1 MILVCFTLEE
11 IRGLDIR
18 KNNHFR
24 KTSEKLPFDL
34 TATSTLDFLNH
45 FKKFDLQK
53 RTFKRHKFEHLWKP
67 K

>member
-1 MILVCFTLEE
+1 MILGFFTVEE

-45 FKKFDLQK
+45 F
-53 RTFKRHKFEHLWKP
+53 
-67 K
+67 